1 MNAETNTA
9 AVAAEK
15 SFQVIIRGRMPIAAV
30 ALAKSL
36 TAVEGN
42 SDTVLAAKF
51 NTTTGKIHDIR
62 TGRCFGY
69 IDSEFKPTA
78 EQVTEAK
85 SWLSRHKDGAESDV
99 VKSLVDQLDKMEVA
113 TAEEAAAFLAKRAG
127 ARKTE
132 IKLDEAG
139 NPIPKAPR
147 AKKEKK
153 PKADKAGAADAA
165 AASAATA
172 AGADD
177 TNVDDLLN

>member
-1 MNAETNTA
+1 MNTETTTA
-9 AVAAEK
+9 APAAEK

-36 TAVEGN
+36 SAVEGN

-62 TGRCFGY
+62 TSRCFGY

-85 SWLSRHKDGAESDV
+85 SWLGRHKDGAESEV
-99 VKSLVDQLDKMEVA
+99 VKSLIDQLDKMEVA
-113 TAEEAAAFLAKRAG
+113 SAEDAAAFLAKRAG

-132 IKLDEAG
+132 VKLDEAG

-153 PKADKAGAADAA
+153 PKVDKAATADAA
-165 AASAATA
+165 AASAG
-172 AGADD
+172 AGAGDG
-177 TNVDDLLN
+177 TNVDDLLS

>member
-1 MNAETNTA
+1 MSNTETTA
-9 AVAAEK
+9 APVAEK

-30 ALAKSL
+30 ALAKSMS
-36 TAVEGN
+36 AVEGN

-69 IDSEFKPTA
+69 IDAEFKPTA

-99 VKSLVDQLDKMEVA
+99 VKALVKALDETAVA

-132 IKLDEAG
+132 PKLDEAG

-153 PKADKAGAADAA
+153 PKEDKGATADAA
-165 AASAATA
+165 AASA
-172 AGADD
+172 GGDD
-177 TNVDDLLN
+177 TNVDDLLG